1 MVTIKSMKMQ
11 EYDKNDKNCKNIG
24 KNEIFNKKT
33 QRDPQTA
40 RVITL
45 DTCFD
50 KDADQVWIFA
60 SKS

>member
-1 MVTIKSMKMQ
+1 MQ

-33 QRDPQTA
+33 QRNPQTG
-40 RVITL
+40 RIITL